1 MFLKRLPGCVATSTV
16 AAEAA
21 KIRSNPLALGVSHGL
36 VVNYSWLGIS
46 LLRWL
51 RVTLLRRLGIPWLR
65 RLGDNVLLRVVDR
78 FLRRRLIVLITH
90 CVYGCVCDDDFS
102 SASES
107 TFIFVALN
115 FWHLWLWLWFRLRLR
130 HFRFFGFNV

>member
-1 MFLKRLPGCVATSTV
+1 MFLKCLPGCVATSTV
-16 AAEAA
+16 AAESA
-21 KIRSNPLALGVSHGL
+21 KIRSNPLALSVSYGL
-36 VVNYSWLGIS
+36 VVHYSWLGIS
-46 LLRWL
+46 LLR
-51 RVTLLRRLGIPWLR
+51 RLGIPWRR
-65 RLGDNVLLRVVDR
+65 RLGDNVLLRVVDW